1 MTLEEFQIVAYR
13 YAVSKGWTVQYC
25 AVEAWFLK
33 DGKDIAQA
41 YLESETPVGIPIS
54 FLYPDQLVSVLREL
68 IRTEIFLPDHPQR
81 QAAFTQARALIS
93 CSAPLA
99 PSTVPND
106 GETALAADNSGSTFN
121 NFKSMCVKLAAKHS
135 WTVNFSTFDDVLEA
149 WFRDK
154 SNVVVKAAYCEAGY
168 EPHGLSSNDAFCSDC
183 QRDTAAP
190 LFDGCMRTN
199 CPRGFKP
206 CL

>member
-81 QAAFTQARALIS
+81 QAAFTQARAILT

-106 GETALAADNSGSTFN
+106 GETAPAADNSGSTFN
-121 NFKSMCVKLAAKHS
+121 NCSCKAPGGYPHEPDC
-135 WTVNFSTFDDVLEA
+135 DEA
-149 WFRDK
+149 RQYEARDYFRDGD
-154 SNVVVKAAYCEAGY
+154 S
-168 EPHGLSSNDAFCSDC
+168 
-183 QRDTAAP
+183 
-190 LFDGCMRTN
+190 
-199 CPRGFKP
+199 
-206 CL
+206 